1 MNTSEQTGN
10 LAAAEAAAQAELGV
24 AIMDKKNPHFKSDYL
39 SHKGAVEVILPTYAK
54 HGISITQCFR
64 MSGDMLILDTRFT
77 HKSGEWR
84 ESEYPVCKFPERPQ
98 TIAANGTY
106 AKRLSLVAM
115 ACLAADIDDDGNEA
129 NKTRVEAPPAKQP
142 PKPTI
147 GLPESKVVYD
157 ALAQSLI
164 MAQTVQEADQWM
176 SDNLEAI
183 NGLHDDHKAM
193 LRRSIKDIRQSLAKA
208 A

>member
-1 MNTSEQTGN
+1 MEANNVKTSETTGK
-10 LAAAEAAAQAELGV
+10 LATNEAAAQAELGV

-64 MSGDMLILDTRFT
+64 ISGDILILDTRFT
-77 HKSGEWR
+77 DKSGEWR

-115 ACLAADIDDDGNEA
+115 ACLAADVDDDGNEA
-129 NKTRVEAPPAKQP
+129 NKTQIHAPRKAGSSEEASKEILDALLLSIEGKHSVEEIDKWVADNMQ
-142 PKPTI
+142 TI
-147 GLPESKVVYD
+147 KRMLPEHKDELREEISAYKKD
-157 ALAQSLI
+157 LA
-164 MAQTVQEADQWM
+164 
-176 SDNLEAI
+176 
-183 NGLHDDHKAM
+183 
-193 LRRSIKDIRQSLAKA
+193 
-208 A
+208 